1 MTDTTNTASGEKG
14 EFMEL
19 LLQVITILLGFQLVF
34 TIWNLRQMPRLGDTV
49 KRQSWEQVHAE
60 PSALREDE
68 QIRTSTDTSIY
79 ARSAMDRHELP
90 LLSVLIPAR
99 NEEVNIR
106 ECLQSV
112 LDCRTDTIRLEIL
125 VINDHSEDRT
135 EQEITAL
142 MQTDD
147 RIRLFQGKPLPEEW
161 MGKSYACHQLSKHA
175 QGEWWLFID
184 ADVRL
189 EKEALEAAMVTA
201 RAQGTGLISGFPRMD
216 TGTWLERIVVPMM
229 AFIIGYHLPIM
240 MVRRSPKPFFLAVTG
255 AWLMIHRDSYA
266 RTGGH
271 ASIANHIVEDMELA
285 KAVKSVGDPVTLA
298 DVHRHTSARMYRN
311 AAQVWEG
318 YKKNIFVGTGR
329 NAWLVLGIVCVY
341 TLLFLLPLAAVV
353 FGILTAQPVLVGWAV
368 TAVLIGMI
376 TKGIIDQFSGK
387 PFWMGVLMPLGALFM
402 ILILLDSWISS
413 LNGKGYSWKGRTYG

>member
-1 MTDTTNTASGEKG
+1 MTNTASGEKG

-19 LLQVITILLGFQLVF
+19 LLQMIIIVLGLQLVF
-34 TIWNLRQMPRLGDTV
+34 TIWNIRQMPRLGDTV
-49 KRQSWEQVHAE
+49 QRQSWERIYPE
-60 PSALREDE
+60 PSELRMNS
-68 QIRTSTDTSIY
+68 QLHTSIN
-79 ARSAMDRHELP
+79 AMQHSNNSELP

-112 LDCRTDTIRLEIL
+112 LNCRTDTIRLEIL
-125 VINDHSEDRT
+125 VINDHSEDGT
-135 EQEITAL
+135 EQEIKAL
-142 MQTDD
+142 MQIDD

-189 EKEALEAAMVTA
+189 EREALEAAMVTA
-201 RAQGTGLISGFPRMD
+201 RSQGTGLISGFPRMD
-216 TGTWLERIVVPMM
+216 TETWLERIIVPMM
-229 AFIIGYHLPIM
+229 AFIIGYHLPII

-271 ASIANHIVEDMELA
+271 EHIFNHIVEDMELA

-329 NAWLVLGIVCVY
+329 NAWLVLGIVGIY
-341 TLLFLLPLAAVV
+341 TLLFLLPLVSLLV
-353 FGILTAQPVLVGWAV
+353 GIVTLQPVIVGWAAA
-368 TAVLIGMI
+368 AVLIGMI

-387 PFWMGVLMPLGALFM
+387 PFWMGVLMPLGAIGM